1 LLLLLLG
8 LPQPATASGPGFPRD
23 LVQAVLGTAF
33 DVVLDRAL
41 EAVPPG
47 VLGLRTVRGAVA
59 LDPALGAEWRGGMLG
74 LFQDGRPLL
83 VRPVPNRLA
92 AMRSAAPLAG
102 TVTALLDAAWQASPA
117 LREAG
122 AERMLQAAMEA
133 MLEGLD
139 PYSRYLSP
147 AEAAAARIRRVGQS
161 ALGLQLAPGPGQ
173 AVIVAA
179 LAPAGTAARVGLR
192 IGDRLLAIDGEP
204 VSARRLA
211 EAVELL
217 EGPAGSAAL
226 LRVQRGG
233 RRFDLVL
240 PREVVAPDSVR
251 WQARDGI
258 LWLRIEAFAN
268 DTDQRL
274 LAALD
279 QGIEPG
285 KTRGIVLDLRGN
297 RGGLLTQAV
306 ATAAAFLTGG
316 VVARTAGR
324 HPDTDRTY
332 LADDEDHAA
341 GLPLV
346 VLVDGRTASAAEI
359 VAAALADRGRAVVI
373 GSATTGKGLIQIVAP
388 LAHGGE
394 LDLSWARVLAPSGW
408 PIQDLGVLP
417 AICTSRDEAEAAVAL
432 LRQGQSPAVPALRRM
447 RPLRA
452 PLPPAEV
459 AALRAACP
467 PAEGREGDL
476 AVAAA
481 LLENPAAY
489 AEALGR

>member
-1 LLLLLLG
+1 M
-8 LPQPATASGPGFPRD
+8 
-23 LVQAVLGTAF
+23 VQAVLATAF

-41 EAVPPG
+41 EAVPPA
-47 VLGLRTVRGAVA
+47 VLGLRTLQGVMA
-59 LDPALGAEWRGGMLG
+59 LDPSLRPDLRAGTLL
-74 LFQDGRPLL
+74 LSQDGRLL
-83 VRPVPNRLA
+83 LARPVPPGA
-92 AMRSAAPLAG
+92 ATARQAGPLA
-102 TVTALLDAAWQASPA
+102 VAVAALLEQAWQASPA
-117 LREAG
+117 LRAAG
-122 AERMLQAAMEA
+122 ADRVLQAAFEG
-133 MLEGLD
+133 MLEGFD
-139 PYSRYLSP
+139 PFSRYLSP
-147 AEAAAARIRRVGQS
+147 AEAAAARSRRVGQS
-161 ALGLQLAPGPGQ
+161 ALGLQLAPGPGN
-173 AVIVAA
+173 AVVVAA
-179 LAPAGTAARVGLR
+179 LAPAGTAGRVGLR

-204 VSARRLA
+204 VAARRLA
-211 EAVELL
+211 EAVAML
-217 EGPAGSAAL
+217 EGPTGSAAI
-226 LRVQRGG
+226 LRIQRGA
-233 RRFDLVL
+233 RRLDIVL
-240 PREVVAPDSVR
+240 PREVVPPDSVR
-251 WQARDGI
+251 WERREGI

-285 KTRGIVLDLRGN
+285 EMRGIVLDLRGN

-306 ATAAAFLTGG
+306 AVASAFLTGG

-373 GSATTGKGLIQIVAP
+373 GSATTGKGLVQIVAP
-388 LAHGGE
+388 LANGGE

-408 PIQDLGVLP
+408 PIHDLGVLP
-417 AICTSRDEAEAAVAL
+417 AICTGRDESEAAVAL
-432 LRQGQSPAVPALRRM
+432 LRQGQSPAVPTLRRV

-452 PLPPAEV
+452 PLPMAEV

-467 PAEGREGDL
+467 PAEGRESDL